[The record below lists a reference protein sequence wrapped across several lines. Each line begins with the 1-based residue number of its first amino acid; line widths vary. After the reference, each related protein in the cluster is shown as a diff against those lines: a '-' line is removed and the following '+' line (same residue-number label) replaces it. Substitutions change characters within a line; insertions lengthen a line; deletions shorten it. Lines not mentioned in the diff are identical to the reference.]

1 MAVDFGHAAAPA
13 SRVHPRSKPPSNA
26 AVPGD
31 KVVHPIADYFTA
43 HGRLLGS
50 RAIHLEFTTPVA
62 VDAPKVI
69 LGKIN
74 RHAEPTE

>member
-1 MAVDFGHAAAPA
+1 VAVDFGHAAAPA

-26 AVPGD
+26 VVPGD
-31 KVVHPIADYFTA
+31 KVVHPITDYFTA

-50 RAIHLEFTTPVA
+50 RAIHLEFTTPVT

-74 RHAEPTE
+74 RHAELTE